1 MVPVYA
7 AQSPQNFRN
16 CLLFGKSDRQ
26 GDTKTFGKKL
36 RGQRAPGWSKKWT
49 LALHLISGAIPG
61 KLIHFLVSK
70 LLHVKQKIRV
80 TNTNGIL

>member
-7 AQSPQNFRN
+7 ALSPPNFRN

-36 RGQRAPGWSKKWT
+36 IGQRALGWSQKWT

-61 KLIHFLVSK
+61 KLIRFLVSE
-70 LLHVKQKIRV
+70 LLHVKQKN
-80 TNTNGIL
+80 TGHQTNGIL